1 MIKAPTKFLRD
12 TKLDG
17 SPAVYW
23 VLAEYGSKSNPSA
36 PKHEV
41 RTSKQDGKTYCTCRG
56 WVVAL
61 NAGHS
66 ICTHIRQYQSGKE
79 AEPIVV
85 MDFESYAVVRR
96 GISII
101 DDTKAVKKDAK
112 VRRA

>member
-1 MIKAPTKFLRD
+1 MIKAPKTFLRD
-12 TKLDG
+12 TKKDG
-17 SPAVYW
+17 STAVYW

-56 WVVAL
+56 WIVAL
-61 NAGHS
+61 NAGHGL
-66 ICTHIRQYQSGKE
+66 CTHIKQYRSNRE
-79 AEPIVV
+79 VEPIVI
-85 MDFESYAVVRR
+85 MDFESFAAVKR

-101 DDTKAVKKDAK
+101 DDGEVGNVNK